1 MIAEDQSILN
11 GEVIE
16 VLSFIS
22 HGGVLK
28 AFLNLFGEPISCGCL
43 NYVME

>member
-1 MIAEDQSILN
+1 MIAEHQSILN

-16 VLSFIS
+16 VLPFVS

-28 AFLNLFGEPISCGCL
+28 AFLNLFDEPIGRGHL
-43 NYVME
+43 YYVLE

>member
-16 VLSFIS
+16 VLSFVS
-22 HGGVLK
+22 HGRVLK
-28 AFLNLFGEPISCGCL
+28 AFLNLFGEPIGRGHL
-43 NYVME
+43 NYVLE